1 MITVIYVVQVYEEM
15 GESNSTIPISRTI
28 AVTNNISTKKDSYVM
43 FPGSIISVGK
53 YNVSPDELFAEYVTV
68 ESNIVSSALD
78 LVAKKLSISLG
89 NIPTGFPLGTIIERQ
104 GLTFDCNY
112 LMFADLSIIFY
123 VDRIKS
129 LAKTNISGD

>member
-1 MITVIYVVQVYEEM
+1 M
-15 GESNSTIPISRTI
+15 GESNSTIPISQTM

-53 YNVSPDELFAEYVTV
+53 YNVSPDELFAEYITV

-78 LVAKKLSISLG
+78 FVAQKLSISLG

-104 GLTFDCNY
+104 GLPLIGDNV
-112 LMFADLSIIFY
+112 LLADLSIIFY

-129 LAKTNISGD
+129 LAKTNIGGD